1 MSPQSAMPGIHDSPR
16 NFSGAVRISV
26 ALRDRT
32 LPAYPFRPSR
42 LRRSSLIHTPCGSAT
57 EKNSSYSDATHTQE
71 GPSGSCRRPR
81 FFGRN
86 RSLHVPCSRIIP
98 NMPTRANRN
107 PTNRPTAKEKGP
119 TVFDR
124 QAFPSV
130 GVTGFDPATTRPP
143 ELNFTFS
150 NKFNKLYSRGFYT
163 LSKSCSLPLSGV
175 VAISRVPLVYHAPS
189 AYPIKIEK

>member
-16 NFSGAVRISV
+16 NFSGAVRTSV

-98 NMPTRANRN
+98 NMPTLANRNRN

-130 GVTGFDPATTRPP
+130 GVTGFEPATTRPP
-143 ELNFTFS
+143 DVYSKTEYSTYFQRIILLPNVAVDFS
-150 NKFNKLYSRGFYT
+150 VDLTVKG
-163 LSKSCSLPLSGV
+163 
-175 VAISRVPLVYHAPS
+175 
-189 AYPIKIEK
+189 